1 MQNNKLFTF
10 QKKSLNI
17 SYISLK
23 NRLAGFA
30 IDTSKIIV
38 FQYYATGI
46 AAMMLAISLFLK
58 VFSTKPTGVIGIR
71 MSGHNVAASSGC
83 GFGYPDVDGG
93 DVTESGKRRD
103 LRIKRDTAVMVSI

>member
-1 MQNNKLFTF
+1 M
-10 QKKSLNI
+10 I
-17 SYISLK
+17 

-46 AAMMLAISLFLK
+46 AAIMLAFALFLK
-58 VFSTKPTGVIGIR
+58 VFCTKLTGVDGIR
-71 MSGHNVAASSGC
+71 MSGHNVAASSGF

-93 DVTESGKRRD
+93 DVTESGSGKGRD
-103 LRIKRDTAVMVSI
+103 LRIKRDTAVTLTWFPFR